1 MNPDMKIK
9 HRLTLRFIF
18 QLVISGIIVLLIAA
32 ACTWWILQRL
42 TDMSITR
49 DFASAGLERLV
60 ESSKLDKDGIRF
72 DPHLLEQV
80 KLNKGWLQTLDEH
93 GRVDL
98 SYNTPKDVPLHY
110 APGELIDYWN
120 KTKPFPYDIYLWI
133 QEKNGKLF
141 TIIYGIKNEM
151 GQLLE
156 EINQYHALS
165 PAGQLEL
172 PSALRE
178 RLKKLDGYVQ
188 VLDAS
193 GVEIA
198 SYNRPDSIPAQY
210 SVQELVLRSTYGSRF
225 GFKIASVYHDES
237 KYTWVIGLPIGHS
250 SAAGEQPLVPE
261 EIRIILIGIAFLIGA
276 MIVIFLL
283 ISVWN
288 AHRFGSPMLHML
300 AWIESIGQGK
310 YTEPLDRTGQ
320 PRSRHRSGKWRRRY
334 AVFADVMQSLHKL
347 SAILKRDQD
356 LQRQTNKL
364 RDEWIAGITHDL
376 KTPLS
381 SIKGFAHMLAAENYE
396 WSTAEIRKF
405 SVTMLDKSN
414 HMDTLIN
421 DLELS
426 YRVNARIQPPDM
438 EEIELNA
445 WMEDILLRGAV
456 HPSWDAGRIIFKPA
470 KTEIYVKLYPPWMK
484 RAVHNISANALL
496 HNPPDT
502 ILTVTILHDTD
513 AGEVKIVLEDN
524 GTGMDDVTANRLFER
539 YYRGTDTSSSTEGS
553 GLGMAIAKGLV
564 EAMGGWIAVE
574 TSLGSGTTITLIFP
588 TSSSRLIQWT

>member
-1 MNPDMKIK
+1 MKIR

-18 QLVISGIIVLLIAA
+18 QLAISGIIVLLIAA
-32 ACTWWILQRL
+32 ACTWWILQRYA
-42 TDMSITR
+42 DMSITR
-49 DFASAGLERLV
+49 DFASVGLERLV
-60 ESSKLDKDGIRF
+60 ESSKLSKDGIRF

-80 KLNKGWLQTLDEH
+80 KLNNGWLQSLDEH

-98 SYNTPKDVPLHY
+98 SYNTPKDVPLSY
-110 APGELIDYWN
+110 APGELIAYWN

-133 QEKNGKLF
+133 QEKNGELF

-156 EINQYHALS
+156 EINQHHVLT
-165 PAGQLEL
+165 PAGHLEL
-172 PSALRE
+172 PSSFQE
-178 RLKKLDGYVQ
+178 RLKKMNGYVQ

-193 GVEIA
+193 GTELA

-210 SVQELVLRSTYGSRF
+210 NVQELLLRSTYSNRF
-225 GFKIASVYHDES
+225 GFKIASTFHEES
-237 KYTWVIGLPIGHS
+237 KYTWVIGLPLSHS
-250 SAAGEQPLVPE
+250 NAAEEQPLLSE
-261 EIRIILIGIAFLIGA
+261 EIRIILMGITFLFCA
-276 MIVIFLL
+276 MFVIFLL

-310 YTEPLDRTGQ
+310 YTEPLGRTGQ
-320 PRSRHRSGKWRRRY
+320 PHSRNRSGKWRRRY
-334 AVFADVMQSLHKL
+334 VVFADVMQSLHKL

-381 SIKGFAHMLAAENYE
+381 SIKGYAHMLTAENYE
-396 WSTAEIRKF
+396 WSMAEVRKF
-405 SVTMLDKSN
+405 STTMLDKSD
-414 HMDTLIN
+414 HMEKLIN

-445 WMEDILLRGAV
+445 WIEEVLLRGAV
-456 HPSWDAGRIIFKPA
+456 HPSMDVGRIIFKSA
-470 KTEIYVKLYPPWMK
+470 KTEIYVKLYPPWME
-484 RAVHNISANALL
+484 RVVHNISANALL

-513 AGEVKIVLEDN
+513 VGEVKIVLEDN
-524 GTGMDDVTANRLFER
+524 GAGMDDVTANRLFER

-564 EAMGGWIAVE
+564 EAMGGWITVD
-574 TSLGSGTTITLIFP
+574 TSLGSGTTITLVFP
-588 TSSSRLIQWT
+588 IPPIRLNP

>member
-1 MNPDMKIK
+1 MNPDMKIR

-18 QLVISGIIVLLIAA
+18 QLAISGIIVLLIAA
-32 ACTWWILQRL
+32 ACTWWILQRYA
-42 TDMSITR
+42 DMSITR
-49 DFASAGLERLV
+49 DFASVGLERLV
-60 ESSKLDKDGIRF
+60 ESSKLSKDGIRF

-80 KLNKGWLQTLDEH
+80 KLNNGWLQSLDEH

-98 SYNTPKDVPLHY
+98 SYNTPKDVPLSY
-110 APGELIDYWN
+110 APGELIAYWN

-133 QEKNGKLF
+133 QEKNGELF

-156 EINQYHALS
+156 EINQHHVLT
-165 PAGQLEL
+165 PAGHLEL
-172 PSALRE
+172 PSSFQE
-178 RLKKLDGYVQ
+178 RLKKMNGYVQ

-193 GVEIA
+193 GTELA

-210 SVQELVLRSTYGSRF
+210 NVQELLLRSTYSNRF
-225 GFKIASVYHDES
+225 GFKIASTFHEES
-237 KYTWVIGLPIGHS
+237 KYTWVIGLPLSHS
-250 SAAGEQPLVPE
+250 NAAEEQPLLSE
-261 EIRIILIGIAFLIGA
+261 EIRIILMGITFLFCA
-276 MIVIFLL
+276 MFVIFLL

-310 YTEPLDRTGQ
+310 YTEPLGRTGQ
-320 PRSRHRSGKWRRRY
+320 PHSRNRSGKWRRRY
-334 AVFADVMQSLHKL
+334 VVFADVMQSLHKL

-381 SIKGFAHMLAAENYE
+381 SIKGYAHMLTAENYE
-396 WSTAEIRKF
+396 WSMAEVRKF
-405 SVTMLDKSN
+405 STTMLDKSD
-414 HMDTLIN
+414 HMEKLIN

-445 WMEDILLRGAV
+445 WIEEVLLRGAV
-456 HPSWDAGRIIFKPA
+456 HPSMDVGRIIFKSA
-470 KTEIYVKLYPPWMK
+470 KTEIYVKLYPPWME
-484 RAVHNISANALL
+484 RVVHNISANALL

-513 AGEVKIVLEDN
+513 VGEVKIVLEDN
-524 GTGMDDVTANRLFER
+524 GAGMDDVTANRLFER

-564 EAMGGWIAVE
+564 EAMGGWITVD
-574 TSLGSGTTITLIFP
+574 TSLGSGTTITLVFP
-588 TSSSRLIQWT
+588 IPPIRLNP